1 MLWSYYLFR
10 YISRLGMIKVDG
22 KIIDIV
28 YRNEMFIVY
37 VVFSKDGR
45 LYLDEVS
52 EKYNTDRFY
61 LGQRVL
67 LNIHSNGVFIE
78 EAFI

>member
-1 MLWSYYLFR
+1 
-10 YISRLGMIKVDG
+10 MIKVDG

-67 LNIHSNGVFIE
+67 LNIHSDGVFIE